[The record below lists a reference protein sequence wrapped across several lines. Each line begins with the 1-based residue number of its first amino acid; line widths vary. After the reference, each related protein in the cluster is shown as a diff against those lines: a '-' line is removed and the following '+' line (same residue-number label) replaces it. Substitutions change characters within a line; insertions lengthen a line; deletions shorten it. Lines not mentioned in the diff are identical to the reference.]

1 MRVYRIVKLKKRTKD
16 LSGLGAFLEGGRWN
30 SPGSFALYTSENPS
44 LALLEVLVHLDES
57 DIPPRMFI
65 MEIEVDDRMPVLKIA
80 TDQLPKAWRIPEKIQ
95 LKEMGDA
102 MLRASNTIGFSVPSA
117 VLPGQ
122 YNIILNPSFPGF
134 LDYVQVISVEP
145 LEVDQRLKE
154 YEVIGTL

>member
-1 MRVYRIVKLKKRTKD
+1 MRFYRIVKLKKRTKD

-57 DIPPRMFI
+57 DTPPRMFV
-65 MEIEVDDRMPVLKIA
+65 MELEVDDQYPITKIEVDV
-80 TDQLPKAWRIPEKIQ
+80 LPKGWRIPDNIQ
-95 LKEMGDA
+95 LKQMGDA
-102 MLRASNTIGFSVPSA
+102 MLRTADTIGFSVPSA

-122 YNIILNPSFPGF
+122 YNIILNPYFPGF

>member
-16 LSGLGAFLEGGRWN
+16 LTGLGAFLEGGRWN

-65 MEIEVDDRMPVLKIA
+65 MEIEVDDRVPVLKIA
-80 TDQLPKAWRIPEKIQ
+80 TDQLPKGWRIPENIQ
-95 LKEMGDA
+95 LKEMVDA
-102 MLRASNTIGFSVPSA
+102 ILRASNNIGFSVPSA

-134 LDYVQVISVEP
+134 LDYVRVISVEP

-154 YEVIGTL
+154 YEAMGMQ